1 MGKVQ
6 SSTPLYK
13 IIERWYK
20 KALHILQ
27 YFPLFVVMGVKGN
40 GKVFEEWQRP
50 PAPGDYLGEVFSC
63 HLFLLFMNEPCTPCN
78 HRKVLHSSLPRY
90 YYKCYKLPHY
100 LLVYLWDCTH
110 WLKNDSLSVFHR
122 AQLMEFSLF
131 PRPQIFLRALSS
143 GFVTFLKHPTCWC
156 EGLWDVSYNFHAALL
171 ITVKWICEK
180 VIWNFL
186 FCPLMIYLLEISH
199 SFFYVALGGKKCG
212 SI

>member
-1 MGKVQ
+1 MGTYISVCMAFSLKTLYIIICIGIHKMYYWKQHGMGKVQ
-6 SSTPLYK
+6 GSTPLYK
-13 IIERWYK
+13 IIERLYK

-78 HRKVLHSSLPRY
+78 HRKVLLSSLPRY
-90 YYKCYKLPHY
+90 YHKCYKLPHY

-131 PRPQIFLRALSS
+131 PRP
-143 GFVTFLKHPTCWC
+143 
-156 EGLWDVSYNFHAALL
+156 
-171 ITVKWICEK
+171 
-180 VIWNFL
+180 
-186 FCPLMIYLLEISH
+186 
-199 SFFYVALGGKKCG
+199 
-212 SI
+212 